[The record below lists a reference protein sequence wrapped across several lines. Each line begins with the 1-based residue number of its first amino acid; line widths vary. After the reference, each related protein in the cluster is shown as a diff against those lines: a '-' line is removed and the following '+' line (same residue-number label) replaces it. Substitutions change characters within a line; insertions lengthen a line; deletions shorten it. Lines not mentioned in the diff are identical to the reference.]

1 MTEYE
6 EIEDSRFI
14 QLLETK
20 RHKEILVIFNQILNS
35 LNESGAANN
44 NIKELVYEYNEAVS
58 VFLNKVKEISVPNVN
73 IETSSIESG
82 IVLII
87 EGQNKLIS
95 LLEKKPVK
103 LLVHRSSY
111 NGLIESVEINYGN
124 VEFKKIK

>member
-111 NGLIESVEINYGN
+111 SGLIESVEINYGN